1 MCTYNLMSASKV
13 GPKFKIT
20 KKTNLRIKRAISYFQ
35 SQCEKINSRKILE
48 ISESNVS
55 VRTVQ
60 RHLLRMQ
67 LKYKRVSSIIIIS
80 LTKAHKEKRVAAVSA
95 WIADQHCL
103 EKTIF
108 RDEKRIFIGWP

>member
-1 MCTYNLMSASKV
+1 MSASKV

-48 ISESNVS
+48 ISEPNLS
-55 VRTVQ
+55 VRTIL

-67 LKYKRVSSIIIIS
+67 LKYKRASSIIS

-95 WIADQHCL
+95 
-103 EKTIF
+103 
-108 RDEKRIFIGWP
+108 